1 MKRKFAKLI
10 LVTILSFLIV
20 GLSSAPVFAAALST
34 PQISGQTSYNSV
46 TVQYSSSSKVSGYE
60 VTIATQENG
69 TYKTVYTGPK
79 TNTTI
84 SRLSV
89 GTPVFIKVRA
99 YTASGSKKTYSA
111 AASIRLEPSLSSAS
125 LKGTGLKGTNTLTW
139 TKVSGA
145 GCYEISFSASYS
157 GEYKILAS
165 VNTLTYKHKVG
176 LKTSTYYKVRAY
188 TLVNGVKGF
197 GPYSN
202 VIFLQ
207 A

>member
-10 LVTILSFLIV
+10 LVNILSLLIV
-20 GLSSAPVFAAALST
+20 GLNSAPVFADSRST

-60 VTIATQENG
+60 VTVATQVNG
-69 TYKTVYTGPK
+69 TYKTVYTGLK

-84 SRLSV
+84 SGLSV
-89 GTPVFIKVRA
+89 GKPVFIKVRA
-99 YTASGSKKTYSA
+99 YTAYGSKKTYSA

-125 LKGTGLKGTNTLTW
+125 LKGASLKGTNTLSW
-139 TKVSGA
+139 TKVAGA
-145 GCYEISFSASYS
+145 GSYEISLSASYS
-157 GEYKILAS
+157 GIYKVLVS

-188 TLVNGVKGF
+188 TLVNGVKVF